1 MELRPAHLD
10 AAFDEVWRRYGS
22 FGAFL
27 ARGLDLDDQTL
38 RQLRDAL
45 AGWSQPGPFGMMNF
59 TYAGPG

>member
-1 MELRPAHLD
+1 MGMMRDPGLLRPVPELSPAYLD

-27 ARGLDLDDQTL
+27 ARRLDLDDQTL

-45 AGWSQPGPFGMMNF
+45 AG
-59 TYAGPG
+59 